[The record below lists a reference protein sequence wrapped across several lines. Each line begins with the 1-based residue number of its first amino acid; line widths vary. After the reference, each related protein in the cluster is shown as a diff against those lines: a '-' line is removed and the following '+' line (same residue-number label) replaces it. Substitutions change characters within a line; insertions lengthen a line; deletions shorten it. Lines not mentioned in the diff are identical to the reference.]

1 MKGRKPKPAEMTDAK
16 KSKLNVKETED
27 RKKAES
33 NIKAS
38 ANLTCPKSLS
48 PEAQKEWRRLLRLYR
63 KMQVNILSDLDVPV
77 LSQYCEATAIWKAYQ
92 KQWKAMK
99 DTNLGNYESL
109 KTLDKIRK
117 SMNDQSLVLIKLAEQ
132 LCITPLG
139 RARMG
144 IASALKPKE
153 NSLKDFMEGKDDD
166 ED

>member
-16 KSKLNVKETED
+16 EMKLNVKQTED
-27 RKKAES
+27 RKQAEK
-33 NIKAS
+33 NIQTS
-38 ANLTCPKSLS
+38 ANLTCPKALS

-63 KMQVNILSDLDVPV
+63 KMQVNILNDLDVPV
-77 LSQYCEATAIWKAYQ
+77 LSQYCEATAVWKTYQ
-92 KQWKAMK
+92 KQWKTMMGI
-99 DTNLGNYESL
+99 DMNDCDNL
-109 KTLDKIRK
+109 KALDMVRR
-117 SMNDQSLVLIKLAEQ
+117 SMNDQSLILIKLAEQ

-144 IASALKPKE
+144 IASALKPKK